1 MPFTGFTDAVYPF
14 DNHSPSELPDMF
26 GLKTLAAVIEITR
39 TFGNAFSCHWRLL
52 ETKKD
57 QLEGWSGELV
67 RS

>member
-26 GLKTLAAVIEITR
+26 GLKTFAAVIEITG
-39 TFGNAFSCHWRLL
+39 TIGNAFSCHWRLL
-52 ETKKD
+52 ETTKD
-57 QLEGWSGELV
+57 QLEGWSGGLV